1 MRTLNRVYKNVRNFS
16 QDISK
21 VFHIWEPAY
30 FLNPQESPQ
39 SVADFQLLLNTSL
52 QTAYLFLANANNIDS
67 SSEEIVSYMKKISQ
81 ELRMD
86 RPEII
91 MKARGFFDKVDA
103 IDLVEECDKLLN
115 ADQNSLDTT

>member
-1 MRTLNRVYKNVRNFS
+1 
-16 QDISK
+16 
-21 VFHIWEPAY
+21 
-30 FLNPQESPQ
+30 
-39 SVADFQLLLNTSL
+39 
-52 QTAYLFLANANNIDS
+52 
-67 SSEEIVSYMKKISQ
+67 
-81 ELRMD
+81 MD